1 MRSNCGIKPE
11 RRCRLWKAVYYAKS
25 IAKKP
30 VFQEKAVD
38 LLFIIQHDFIVTI
51 NRSRRE

>member
-1 MRSNCGIKPE
+1 VQSNCSCKSE
-11 RRCRLWKAVYYAKS
+11 RWSWLWKAVYYAKS

-30 VFQEKAVD
+30 IFHEKAVD

-51 NRSRRE
+51 NRSRRG